1 VVGSPFCPS
10 VKEHNGADMGLS
22 EWQRAYREALVERD
36 PGKLQDKIARAE
48 AMILS
53 RVRSLVQEPE
63 SAAER
68 RAMSDALCHLRLL
81 GLEESELADEDWE

>member
-1 VVGSPFCPS
+1 M
-10 VKEHNGADMGLS
+10 KEHNGADMGLS

-53 RVRSLVQEPE
+53 RVRSLVQK
-63 SAAER
+63 A
-68 RAMSDALCHLRLL
+68 
-81 GLEESELADEDWE
+81 